1 MDYSQYTVED
11 FVLDKKFR
19 QWALASDTESS
30 LFWHQWLQRYP
41 EKRSLLQEARTI
53 LLKMPQ
59 INYGWNEQQEEALWQ
74 AISHETQQKNV
85 HENIFSRIIPIHAE
99 AVLGSPAK
107 EKPRKRW
114 SYRKISSV
122 AASVLLVLGMSLA
135 AYLGYQEG
143 GQAEHYISR
152 TIPWGD
158 QSRFYLPDGTQV
170 FLNAG
175 STIRYPAHFSEQERL
190 VNITGEAYFEVAK
203 DSLRPFKVQSGAVV
217 TEALGTQFNVKYDRN
232 TVEVALV
239 EGKVSVS
246 VADSLQKGEKLL
258 LIPGEQ
264 AYLQGIH
271 LRKERF
277 NPGAVIVWKDGIIYF
292 EGAGEQEVVHT
303 LERWYGVK
311 ISIEGQIPKA
321 WNYSGRFKDKEL
333 HEVLKSIGYIMD
345 FRYTI
350 KNKEV
355 NIDYSKKQVP

>member
-19 QWALASDTESS
+19 QWVLSSDTESS
-30 LFWHQWLQRYP
+30 LFWHHWLQRYP
-41 EKRSLLQEARTI
+41 EKRGVLQEARAI
-53 LLKMPQ
+53 ILKMPQ
-59 INYGWNEQQEEALWQ
+59 INYGWNEQREEVLWQ
-74 AISHETQQKNV
+74 SISHETQQTQNAHKNTP
-85 HENIFSRIIPIHAE
+85 SRTIPIHAE

-107 EKPRKRW
+107 KSLKRW

-122 AASVLLVLGMSLA
+122 AASVLLVLGLGLA

-143 GQAEHYISR
+143 DQTEHYISR

-158 QSRFYLPDGTQV
+158 KSKFYLPDGTQV

-175 STIRYPAHFSEQERL
+175 STIRYSTHFTAQERL
-190 VNITGEAYFEVAK
+190 INITGEAFLEVAK
-203 DSLRPFKVQSGAVV
+203 DSLRPFRVRTGSVV
-217 TEALGTQFNVKYDRN
+217 TEALGTQFNVKYYSN

-246 VADSLQKGEKLL
+246 VADSLQEGEKLIL
-258 LIPGEQ
+258 MPGEQ
-264 AYLQGIH
+264 ASLYGTSH
-271 LRKERF
+271 LVKDSF
-277 NPGAVIVWKDGIIYF
+277 NLETVIAWKDGTLFF
-292 EGAGEQEVVHT
+292 ESAAEQEVMRT
-303 LERWYGVK
+303 LERWYGVT
-311 ISIEGQIPKA
+311 ISVEGRTSKV

-355 NIDYSKKQVP
+355 NIYY